1 MPKKK
6 VNPYALS
13 YPRTPNPM
21 KEMSWCIENKMYVS
35 CDIEAFKVGS
45 YWEMGK
51 MYRITI
57 KHAGHYRKSDYIYT
71 KDDVVDAIY
80 ETYKELY
87 KRNYAKQT
95 KVNGD

>member
-6 VNPYALS
+6 FNPYALK

-35 CDIEAFKVGS
+35 CDIEAFKVGN

-51 MYRITI
+51 MYRLTI
-57 KHAGHYRKSDYIYT
+57 RNGKHFRESGYIYT

-80 ETYKELY
+80 ETYRELY
-87 KRNYAKQT
+87 KRNYGK
-95 KVNGD
+95 KRKESGD